1 MTYGIQYSATGGNA
15 LDNRKQRENRKTR
28 RKMETINESKL
39 WYAVVEDTACIN
51 INISTKDSIID
62 QHRLTYLS
70 RSIRRLCLLQCA
82 VVTARLPLLVV

>member
-1 MTYGIQYSATGGNA
+1 MAFNTVLLEGMHWITGS
-15 LDNRKQRENRKTR
+15 REKTAK

-51 INISTKDSIID
+51 INISTKACIID